1 MAKIGK
7 ELLDQLTSEGVKGP
21 FLTIMLNTHVAHQ
34 DIEKDQLKFKNFA
47 KEAKKRFEKKYP
59 DQDWSNFQDK
69 IDTLLSDRDFW
80 RSATTSVAV
89 ILTDKETYIHR
100 LSIRVDDQYYVGDT
114 PYLLAI
120 IKNAQFNYDYY
131 LLGLNRDSLKLYVMY
146 NKKVSEVPLPD
157 DAPTDI
163 KIALGEEITGGNLNF
178 RAQGSNGGRY
188 SVAYH
193 GVSAKDEEVEIDW
206 INYYQAVDRYL
217 KDEFPNEE
225 KLPIYLYAL
234 PENQTMFKKV
244 AKNPSVDSQFAVS
257 ASPSQLSISQIEKGV
272 NQLDEQ
278 LAAKEVENYQKL
290 IERKHFDQL
299 ADIKQAASSGRI
311 SDLFIST
318 SNLID
323 GFGENPETEYD
334 WRQVLNTLADDTIRN
349 GGTVYV
355 LDQDDAPG
363 QKELVAILRY

>member
-1 MAKIGK
+1 
-7 ELLDQLTSEGVKGP
+7 
-21 FLTIMLNTHVAHQ
+21 
-34 DIEKDQLKFKNFA
+34 
-47 KEAKKRFEKKYP
+47 
-59 DQDWSNFQDK
+59 
-69 IDTLLSDRDFW
+69 
-80 RSATTSVAV
+80 
-89 ILTDKETYIHR
+89 
-100 LSIRVDDQYYVGDT
+100 
-114 PYLLAI
+114 
-120 IKNAQFNYDYY
+120 
-131 LLGLNRDSLKLYVMY
+131 
-146 NKKVSEVPLPD
+146 
-157 DAPTDI
+157 
-163 KIALGEEITGGNLNF
+163 
-178 RAQGSNGGRY
+178 
-188 SVAYH
+188 
-193 GVSAKDEEVEIDW
+193 
-206 INYYQAVDRYL
+206 
-217 KDEFPNEE
+217 
-225 KLPIYLYAL
+225 
-234 PENQTMFKKV
+234 MFKKV

-257 ASPSQLSISQIEKGV
+257 ASPSQLSTSQIEKSV